1 MAAFGLTALSAALNA
16 IALPLRLFGGLFLAY
31 LGYKTFVAIPAPRD
45 GTAADARRSL
55 FASWASVV
63 ALTIVNPATVIS
75 FIGAFAGF
83 GAANLDGDFAA
94 ALLMVLGV
102 FAGSALW
109 WLILSTAV
117 GLFRARI
124 DDRAMR
130 WINRLSGGLLIAFAV
145 KILLE
150 LASGA

>member
-16 IALPLRLFGGLFLAY
+16 IAIPLRLFGGLFLAY
-31 LGYKTFVAIPAPRD
+31 LGYKTFIAVPAPRD
-45 GTAADARRSL
+45 GTADARRSL

-63 ALTIVNPATVIS
+63 ALTIVNPATVIA

-83 GAANLDGDFAA
+83 GAANLDGDFVS

-109 WLILSTAV
+109 WLILSTGV
-117 GLFRARI
+117 GVFRARI